1 MNKFI
6 GWGEVVGMIAIQGT
20 TDAFGLNDLQGMVM
34 LWNELVQRFFSV
46 LLFPYSC
53 GCINW
58 MGMVRLDRLSFWS
71 KSVRVPSSDCA
82 GFGWGLQKNR
92 HLFRADSIGINFHK
106 PGFVPY
112 ISSLILVQHKE
123 DPDLLQR

>member
-6 GWGEVVGMIAIQGT
+6 GLGEVVGMIAIQGT
-20 TDAFGLNDLQGMVM
+20 TDASGLNDLQGMVM

-71 KSVRVPSSDCA
+71 KSVRVPSSDRA
-82 GFGWGLQKNR
+82 GFGWSLQKIDTFFGQIR
-92 HLFRADSIGINFHK
+92 LELIF
-106 PGFVPY
+106 
-112 ISSLILVQHKE
+112 ISQGLSPIFQA
-123 DPDLLQR
+123 